1 MLHRVVAGK
10 LFVGVR
16 AGVSIAEEGEV
27 RHHAQRHERVGKD
40 DDGGVAGR
48 DLALQAA
55 DLDDEDERRRH
66 EADHDGVDLLEPAGH
81 VRTLGLDLG
90 HGALGRDEPADDDA
104 REQCAH
110 GHEHGVGHFVK
121 ERQPVEPEQ
130 RGAGLL
136 EDGDVAERDADRD
149 RHDEAHARDDE
160 CGPLAVDV
168 ELLDDELRHDLD
180 QGHDG
185 RDGRDV
191 DHDEERERH
200 DLTHAAHG
208 LEHLRQDDEHER
220 DALAAAEQGGV
231 KVRDGREDGQT
242 GQQRHD
248 RVEHADHG
256 GGAHEVDLLAGVGAV
271 GDHDAHA
278 ERQGVKRLAHGHEHG
293 LERDAGEIGLEVER
307 QALAHA
313 AAERQRV
320 DRDGNEDA
328 EQHRHEHLGGFLDA
342 VLDAAH
348 DDRHAQHEKQR
359 RVENDLTRVDGERA
373 DDARVA
379 AEGVERVL
387 RRPAAEHGVVT
398 DDERGDHDRHETAPA
413 EVFVDHL
420 VGGHGVCLRAAA
432 EIDLAEH
439 RDKADEQHAR
449 DVDEHEGGAAVLR
462 RLVREAPE
470 VAEAHGA
477 AGGGEDEAD
486 TAGKSNFFLFHDRFP
501 FRPFRFLYKK
511 IGPDQNGRGRLLVYQ
526 VVFIPRIPVWFVLLA
541 VRCPEC

>member
-1 MLHRVVAGK
+1 M
-10 LFVGVR
+10 
-16 AGVSIAEEGEV
+16 S
-27 RHHAQRHERVGKD
+27 
-40 DDGGVAGR
+40 
-48 DLALQAA
+48 
-55 DLDDEDERRRH
+55 
-66 EADHDGVDLLEPAGH
+66 
-81 VRTLGLDLG
+81 
-90 HGALGRDEPADDDA
+90 
-104 REQCAH
+104 
-110 GHEHGVGHFVK
+110 
-121 ERQPVEPEQ
+121 
-130 RGAGLL
+130 
-136 EDGDVAERDADRD
+136 
-149 RHDEAHARDDE
+149 
-160 CGPLAVDV
+160 
-168 ELLDDELRHDLD
+168 
-180 QGHDG
+180 
-185 RDGRDV
+185 
-191 DHDEERERH
+191 
-200 DLTHAAHG
+200 
-208 LEHLRQDDEHER
+208 
-220 DALAAAEQGGV
+220 
-231 KVRDGREDGQT
+231 GREDGQT

-307 QALAHA
+307 QALA
-313 AAERQRV
+313 
-320 DRDGNEDA
+320 
-328 EQHRHEHLGGFLDA
+328 QHRHEHLGGFLDA

-387 RRPAAEHGVVT
+387 RRPAAEHGVVA
-398 DDERGDHDRHETAPA
+398 DDERWDHDRHEAAPA

-511 IGPDQNGRGRLLVYQ
+511 IGPDQNGRCRLLVCQ
-526 VVFIPRIPVWFVLLA
+526 VLSCYPANTGLACPVGGVMPRMPSITKIDTASTVSMVSRRTLLLLVFASEHAKPAAHVVAVLSFLRLKNELRMACSSSRMDVA
-541 VRCPEC
+541 VIVRAGAAVVNGGMILHF